1 MQPVLLG
8 TPMTRRLKDARALY
22 GTDEGLR
29 AVLLGAQNLFGR
41 KGLLGFNLLQ
51 ADACVDTDG
60 QGRVDLQ
67 YNFVPFATGVPGQPP
82 LGFHAVQVHPIT
94 TRPKSRGRLA
104 LASADLRFEPRTLA
118 HQKILI
124 RCDVTCA
131 CRRRFLRKLN

>member
-1 MQPVLLG
+1 
-8 TPMTRRLKDARALY
+8 
-22 GTDEGLR
+22 
-29 AVLLGAQNLFGR
+29 
-41 KGLLGFNLLQ
+41 
-51 ADACVDTDG
+51 
-60 QGRVDLQ
+60 
-67 YNFVPFATGVPGQPP
+67 
-82 LGFHAVQVHPIT
+82 VQVHPIT